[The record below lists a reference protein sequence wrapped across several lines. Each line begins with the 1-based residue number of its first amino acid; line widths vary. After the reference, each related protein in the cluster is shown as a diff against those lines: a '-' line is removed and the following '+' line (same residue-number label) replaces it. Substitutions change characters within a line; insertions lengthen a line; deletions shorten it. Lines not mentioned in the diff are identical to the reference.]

1 MARENPH
8 CGNSGVP
15 FINKTT
21 GDVVTALSNAS
32 FNSVDINRDCW
43 KLPRKLFNNK
53 PGDNDDDDLL
63 INLDVDNNDLLNI
76 VSLGL

>member
-1 MARENPH
+1 M
-8 CGNSGVP
+8 
-15 FINKTT
+15 
-21 GDVVTALSNAS
+21 
-32 FNSVDINRDCW
+32 DINRDCW

-53 PGDNDDDDLL
+53 PGDNDDDDDDDDDLL